1 MASNGSASFERHFQ
15 DLADP
20 RIERARKHPLI
31 NIIFMAVCGV
41 LSGSDSI
48 AGIHEFAVDRRNWF
62 ARYLDLSQGV
72 PCEDTFARVLA
83 RIDPAAFE
91 KCLLSWIEA
100 VHQATDHRLI
110 AIDGKTLRGSAGSPL
125 GGAHCVGIHAS
136 EREVQAGEIGDRY
149 CRRIHGLQ
157 HGAAN
162 LRRVRELVMSQQL
175 EPRTKSSPLNT
186 HQRDIDA
193 VG

>member
-15 DLADP
+15 DLPDP

-31 NIIFMAVCGV
+31 NIVFMAVCGV

-83 RIDPAAFE
+83 RIDPAANIAGNT
-91 KCLLSWIEA
+91 LA
-100 VHQATDHRLI
+100 VN
-110 AIDGKTLRGSAGSPL
+110 RGFDVP
-125 GGAHCVGIHAS
+125 I
-136 EREVQAGEIGDRY
+136 
-149 CRRIHGLQ
+149 
-157 HGAAN
+157 
-162 LRRVRELVMSQQL
+162 
-175 EPRTKSSPLNT
+175 
-186 HQRDIDA
+186 
-193 VG
+193 